1 MTRKRS
7 FLSTWRFN
15 GISGVLQVFVVNVD
29 FVNDK
34 TEFSKYAECMA
45 QNARE
50 RAPEEAANIA
60 KKPHAQKPDSN
71 NKSVPS
77 TSEKAKKDACAREE
91 RWADREFLR

>member
-1 MTRKRS
+1 M
-7 FLSTWRFN
+7 
-15 GISGVLQVFVVNVD
+15 D